1 MAIVYEVC
9 RPQGGEQEGGA
20 MSGARQVR
28 GRFHRVWLK
37 GWRAPLGGMIAGCWL
52 LIAAVA
58 GGDSL
63 ATCPPKPEKLHTPD
77 ETQIK
82 ALIDRLEPFEQDM
95 RGVLQYLKDMK
106 TEDNTNRVI
115 GKAFGY
121 KEVVRQS
128 NKALCASA
136 NAASAIG
143 PNKITNLKLY
153 ALACSLGD
161 DVGEALND
169 LIDCA
174 RGNCLGMASQFAKA
188 RKGALKKELGSGRES
203 PMRQAEFQEKTAK
216 IADKVNDGVKSYQ
229 DGNTPGIVG
238 AACGVTGTGLKTPLG
253 KGGEATEKFCAAAV
267 AAAKAKA
274 TLETVEA
281 LDSASQENQ
290 ARLAQQIQ
298 ALEAKVNV
306 VSEKVKRL
314 RAEVYAI
321 NWGAMGKPDPIMTP
335 MNGEECE
342 DEATDEEIQRS
353 LAKMKK
359 PSRLGS
365 LRSAPS
371 AGVETDEA
379 EPSFF
384 NAETLGAVLQGTAQ
398 ALSAISA
405 ERAAKNNVSQK
416 EDDCPNGVRR
426 TGTGQYVICREPGRA
441 IGFQGNADVGKDP
454 PR

>member
-1 MAIVYEVC
+1 MSVVHSVGRRIHGAG
-9 RPQGGEQEGGA
+9 RRAQGC
-20 MSGARQVR
+20 
-28 GRFHRVWLK
+28 
-37 GWRAPLGGMIAGCWL
+37 GMTAVCWL

-63 ATCPPKPEKLHTPD
+63 ATCPPKEVKLYTPN

-95 RGVLQYLKDMK
+95 RGVIQDLKSMK
-106 TEDNTNRVI
+106 AEDNTNRIV

-136 NAASAIG
+136 NAVSAIG
-143 PNKITNLKLY
+143 PSKVTSLKLY
-153 ALACSLGD
+153 AAACSLGD

-169 LIDCA
+169 VIDCA
-174 RGNCLGMASQFAKA
+174 KGNCLGMASQFAKA
-188 RKGALKKELGSGRES
+188 KKGALKKGLGSSGES
-203 PMRQAEFQEKTAK
+203 LLGQAEFQEKAANIT
-216 IADKVNDGVKSYQ
+216 DKVNAGVKNYQ
-229 DGNTPGIVG
+229 DGDKAGVVG

-253 KGGEATEKFCAAAV
+253 KGGEAAEKLCAAAV
-267 AAAKAKA
+267 AAAKAKS
-274 TLETVEA
+274 TYDTVQA

-298 ALEAKVNV
+298 VLETKVSA
-306 VSEKVKRL
+306 VSDKIKRL

-321 NWGAMGKPDPIMTP
+321 NWGAMGKPEPIMTP

-342 DEATDEEIQRS
+342 DEATDEEIQQALSR
-353 LAKMKK
+353 MKK

-365 LRSAPS
+365 IRSVLPAE
-371 AGVETDEA
+371 VEADEA

-384 NAETLGAVLQGTAQ
+384 NAETLGAVLQGTTQ
-398 ALSAISA
+398 ALSAIEKKKA
-405 ERAAKNNVSQK
+405 ARAAENCSPQGVG
-416 EDDCPNGVRR
+416 GVRCAS
-426 TGTGQYVICREPGRA
+426 G
-441 IGFQGNADVGKDP
+441 IGFEGNRDVGRYPTDP
-454 PR
+454 VPHR